1 MPSFDVVSKTDL
13 MEIDN
18 VINQVQRSIK
28 QRFDL
33 AGTKCD
39 VQRSDNTLTITADDN
54 MKLTQLHSLIK
65 ENCVKRKIDTKALD
79 FSEPKSASG
88 DSLRQSLTIKQGI
101 DKEIAKDITK
111 SVKGT
116 KLKIQIAIQ
125 GDELRVTGKKRDHL
139 QETMTLIKGAKIER
153 PLQYVNFRD

>member
-39 VQRSDNTLTITADDN
+39 VQRTDNTLTITADDN
-54 MKLTQLHSLIK
+54 MKLTQLHALIK
-65 ENCVKRKIDTKALD
+65 ENCVKRKIDSKALD
-79 FSEPKSASG
+79 FAEPQTASG

-101 DKEIAKDITK
+101 DKEVAKNITK

-116 KLKIQIAIQ
+116 KLKVQVAIQ
-125 GDELRVTGKKRDHL
+125 GEELRVTGKKRDDL
-139 QETMTLIKGAKIER
+139 QEVIQLVKESKIEI
-153 PLQYVNFRD
+153 PLNYGNFRD

>member
-39 VQRSDNTLTITADDN
+39 VQRTDNTLTITADDN
-54 MKLTQLHSLIK
+54 MKLTQLHALIK
-65 ENCVKRKIDTKALD
+65 ENCVKSLLD
-79 FSEPKSASG
+79 
-88 DSLRQSLTIKQGI
+88 
-101 DKEIAKDITK
+101 
-111 SVKGT
+111 
-116 KLKIQIAIQ
+116 
-125 GDELRVTGKKRDHL
+125 
-139 QETMTLIKGAKIER
+139 
-153 PLQYVNFRD
+153 

>member
-39 VQRSDNTLTITADDN
+39 VQRTENTLTITADDN
-54 MKLTQLHSLIK
+54 MKLTQLHALIK
-65 ENCVKRKIDTKALD
+65 ENCVKRKIDSKALD
-79 FSEPKSASG
+79 FAEPQTASG

-101 DKEIAKDITK
+101 DKEVAKNITK

-116 KLKIQIAIQ
+116 KLKVQVAIQ
-125 GDELRVTGKKRDHL
+125 GEELRVTGKKRDDL
-139 QETMTLIKGAKIER
+139 QEAIEFIKKMNLDQ